1 MKRLAC
7 IAVLVASV
15 VWQGYGQQGADP
27 EIELKI
33 MALERL
39 RIQAITAKDP
49 RTLDALLDD
58 EFVAVDQDGQAKG
71 KGATLV
77 YVQVVDSLRCV
88 TRQMAVRIHGGTV
101 IVTGLYEIRVVL
113 NGTSVLREGRFVN
126 TWLNRDG
133 RWKVIASLQTPAP

>member
-101 IVTGLYEIRVVL
+101 IVTGLYEIR
-113 NGTSVLREGRFVN
+113 
-126 TWLNRDG
+126 
-133 RWKVIASLQTPAP
+133 